1 MSHNTIALNKQRQP
15 LHHLDSVWLFGYGS
29 LIYKT
34 DFAYLDA
41 KPACIYGWER
51 RFWQG
56 SHDHRGTPQAP
67 GRVLTLVASPGAR
80 CAGMA
85 YQVTPDTFE
94 HLDHREKN
102 GYLRVF
108 TPLHWLHEDSET
120 QGVVYLAGADNE
132 AYLGPASDHDIA
144 AHIARSTG
152 PSGPNSEYVLKLAQA
167 LRAINEHDEH
177 VFAIE
182 RELLKLLRL
191 QNTDI
196 ST

>member
-15 LHHLDSVWLFGYGS
+15 LDHLDSVWLFGYGS

-34 DFAYLDA
+34 DFPFLQR
-41 KPACIYGWER
+41 KPACIYGWQR

-56 SHDHRGTPQAP
+56 SHDHRGTPEAP
-67 GRVLTLVASPGAR
+67 GRVLTLIEAHGAR
-80 CAGMA
+80 CVGIA
-85 YQVTPDTFE
+85 YEVTPDTFE

-108 TPLHWLHEDSET
+108 TPLHWLDKSGET
-120 QGVVYLAGADNE
+120 EGVVYLAGADNE
-132 AYLGPASDHDIA
+132 AYLGPATDAEIA
-144 AHIARSTG
+144 AHIAKSSG

-167 LRAINEHDEH
+167 LRDMKEHDEH

-182 RELLKLLRL
+182 QQLLTLLA
-191 QNTDI
+191 
-196 ST
+196 